1 MEGVRVALHPLTFV
15 EEGEDV
21 VIGRSDIDSFAVFPA
36 DAAAVVGW
44 LRDGATIADAARR
57 YTAVYGEEADIE
69 DLVDMLDELRFI
81 RRDDESG
88 PPDASG
94 QSPDTARNVPL
105 RRLGAAV
112 FSAPAWVLYTVLGA
126 AAVAVAVHH
135 PHLRPGPSKVFFS
148 PSLLL
153 VELASFL
160 GQFPGIALHES
171 FHVLAG
177 RRLGLPSRLSLGR
190 RLYFVVFQTT
200 LVGLMGVPRRKRVL
214 PVLAGLVA
222 DALVASAL
230 VLAAEVDLLAHGE
243 VTVWGGLA
251 LALAFGALMRMA
263 WQCLFFLET
272 DLHHLFAHTLAL
284 PDLQELARAYLRER
298 TAWLPRR
305 RRTAEAAV
313 STQATDREL
322 AVLRWYVPLLAVG
335 SAALCVLAATAA
347 LPVLA
352 GFATRFHSALSSG
365 SPDGDFWD
373 AAVAALIMFTQFGVA
388 AWIAV
393 RDRLRRRAAARTA
406 LSPGKTGI
414 RAG

>member
-44 LRDGATIADAARR
+44 LRDGATIAEAARR
-57 YTAVYGEEADIE
+57 YTAAYGEEADIE
-69 DLVDMLDELRFI
+69 DLVDTLDELRFV

-88 PPDASG
+88 P
-94 QSPDTARNVPL
+94 SPDTPRNVPL
-105 RRLGAAV
+105 QRLGTAV
-112 FSAPAWVLYTVLGA
+112 FSPPARVLYAVLIA
-126 AAVAVAVHH
+126 AAVAVAVRR
-135 PHLRPGPSKVFFS
+135 PPLRPGPSKVFFT

-153 VELASFL
+153 VELVSFL

-214 PVLAGLVA
+214 PVLAGLLA
-222 DALVASAL
+222 DALVASVL
-230 VLAAEVDLLAHGE
+230 TLAAEADLLAHGE

-305 RRTAEAAV
+305 RRTTARAV
-313 STQATDREL
+313 SARATDREL
-322 AVLRWYVPLLAVG
+322 AVLRWYVPLLVVG
-335 SAALCVLAATAA
+335 SVLLCVLAATAA
-347 LPVLA
+347 LPVLV

-365 SPDGDFWD
+365 SLDHGFWD

-393 RDRLRRRAAARTA
+393 RDRLRRAA
-406 LSPGKTGI
+406 LSPGKTGH
-414 RAG
+414 RGG

>member
-57 YTAVYGEEADIE
+57 YTAAYGEEADIQ
-69 DLVDMLDELRFI
+69 DLVDTLDELRFI

-88 PPDASG
+88 P
-94 QSPDTARNVPL
+94 SPQAPRTVPL
-105 RRLGAAV
+105 QRLGSAV
-112 FSAPAWVLYTVLGA
+112 FSAPAWALYAVLTS
-126 AAVAVAVHH
+126 AAVAVAVGH
-135 PHLRPGPSKVFFS
+135 PQLRPGPAKVFFS

-214 PVLAGLVA
+214 PVLAGLLA
-222 DALVASAL
+222 DALVASVL
-230 VLAAEVDLLAHGE
+230 VLAAQADLLAHDE

-298 TAWLPRR
+298 TARLRR
-305 RRTAEAAV
+305 HTPATTVTAR
-313 STQATDREL
+313 ATDREL
-322 AVLRWYVPLLAVG
+322 AVLRWYVPLLVLG
-335 SAALCVLAATAA
+335 SVALCVLAATAA
-347 LPVLA
+347 LPVLV

-365 SPDGDFWD
+365 SLDQGFWD
-373 AAVAALIMFTQFGVA
+373 AAVAALIMCTQFGVA

-393 RDRLRRRAAARTA
+393 RDRLRRAAAARGA
-406 LSPGKTGI
+406 IGSPPSAQKETP
-414 RAG
+414 RA

>member
-44 LRDGATIADAARR
+44 LRDGATIAEAARR
-57 YTAVYGEEADIE
+57 YTAAYGEEADIE
-69 DLVDMLDELRFI
+69 DLVDTLDELRFV
-81 RRDDESG
+81 RRDEESG
-88 PPDASG
+88 P
-94 QSPDTARNVPL
+94 SPDTPRNVPL
-105 RRLGAAV
+105 QRLGTAV
-112 FSAPAWVLYTVLGA
+112 FSAPALVLYAVLIA
-126 AAVAVAVHH
+126 AAVAVAVRH
-135 PHLRPGPSKVFFS
+135 PALRPGPSKVFFT

-153 VELASFL
+153 VELVSFL

-214 PVLAGLVA
+214 PVLAGLLA
-222 DALVASAL
+222 DALVASVLTL
-230 VLAAEVDLLAHGE
+230 VAEADLLAHGE
-243 VTVWGGLA
+243 ATVWGGLA

-305 RRTAEAAV
+305 RRTAAIAV
-313 STQATDREL
+313 SARATDREL
-322 AVLRWYVPLLAVG
+322 AVLRWYVPLLVVG
-335 SAALCVLAATAA
+335 SVLLCVLAATAA
-347 LPVLA
+347 LPVLV

-365 SPDGDFWD
+365 SLDHGFWD

-393 RDRLRRRAAARTA
+393 RDRLRRAA
-406 LSPGKTGI
+406 LSPGKSGH

>member
-1 MEGVRVALHPLTFV
+1 MDGTRVALHPLTFV

-36 DAAAVVGW
+36 DAAAVVRW
-44 LRDGATIADAARR
+44 LRDGATVHDAALR
-57 YTAVYGEEADIE
+57 YAAAYGEEADIE
-69 DLVDMLDELRFI
+69 DLVDTLDELRFI
-81 RRDDESG
+81 RRDDEPPHRPG
-88 PPDASG
+88 PS
-94 QSPDTARNVPL
+94 DTVAL
-105 RRLGAAV
+105 RGLGAAL
-112 FSAPAWVLYTVLGA
+112 FSPAAWILYTALVA
-126 AAVAVAVHH
+126 AAVTAAVREPA
-135 PHLRPGPSKVFFS
+135 LRPGPSNVFFS
-148 PSLLL
+148 SSLLL

-222 DALVASAL
+222 DALVAAVL
-230 VLAAEVDLLAHGE
+230 TLAAWADLLAHGS

-272 DLHHLFAHTLAL
+272 DLHHLFAHVLAL
-284 PDLQELARAYLRER
+284 PDLQELARSHLRER
-298 TAWLPRR
+298 TPWLPRR
-305 RRTAEAAV
+305 ARAKTPPLAATA
-313 STQATDREL
+313 TPREL
-322 AVLRWYVPLLAVG
+322 AVLRWYAPLLVVG
-335 SAALCVLAATAA
+335 SAALCALAAAAA
-347 LPVLA
+347 LPVLV
-352 GFATRFHSALSSG
+352 GFATRFHTALSSG
-365 SPDGDFWD
+365 SPDAGFWD
-373 AAVAALIMFTQFGVA
+373 AAVAALIMFVQFGVA

-393 RDRLRRRAAARTA
+393 RDRLRRSAADRAAKTA
-406 LSPGKTGI
+406 PNP
-414 RAG
+414 

>member
-57 YTAVYGEEADIE
+57 YTAAYGEEADIE
-69 DLVDMLDELRFI
+69 DLVDTLDELRFI
-81 RRDDESG
+81 RRDDEAES
-88 PPDASG
+88 
-94 QSPDTARNVPL
+94 SPDTPRTVPL
-105 RRLGAAV
+105 QRLGTAV
-112 FSAPAWVLYTVLGA
+112 FSAPARVLYAVLAA
-126 AAVAVAVHH
+126 AAVAVAVRH
-135 PHLRPGPSKVFFS
+135 PQLRPGPSKVFFS

-222 DALVASAL
+222 DALVASL
-230 VLAAEVDLLAHGE
+230 LTLAAEADLLVHGE

-298 TAWLPRR
+298 TTWFRRR
-305 RRTAEAAV
+305 RRTAATPV
-313 STQATDREL
+313 SARATDREL
-322 AVLRWYVPLLAVG
+322 AVLRWYVPLLVLG
-335 SAALCVLAATAA
+335 SVVLCVLAVTAA
-347 LPVLA
+347 LPVLV
-352 GFATRFHSALSSG
+352 GFATRFHAALSSG
-365 SPDGDFWD
+365 SLDQGFWD
-373 AAVAALIMFTQFGVA
+373 AAVAALIMFVQFGVA

-393 RDRLRRRAAARTA
+393 RDRLRRAVAARSA
-406 LSPGKTGI
+406 RPPGQTGR